1 MNRENIAEYIAKE
14 CKVTETTA
22 MMMLKALD
30 KAVAEGLKN
39 EGAAVLFP
47 LGKFEKY
54 VRKARIATIP
64 TTKEKIEIP
73 AKNAVRFKAGKA
85 LKDAIKEKGE

>member
-1 MNRENIAEYIAKE
+1 MNRENIAEYIAKDVRVS
-14 CKVTETTA
+14 KKIA

-64 TTKEKIEIP
+64 ITKEKKEIP
-73 AKNAVRFKAGKA
+73 AKNAVRFTPGKI
-85 LKDAIKEKGE
+85 LRDAISEQ